1 MQIAGAFGLRLSFW
15 RKRMNVL
22 KCKPWGEG
30 QGDHVLVNEEDFN
43 PDFHVLLD
51 APAEKA
57 KPGRKPAKPEQSK
70 DAPAE

>member
-1 MQIAGAFGLRLSFW
+1 
-15 RKRMNVL
+15 MNVL

-30 QGDHVLVNEEDFN
+30 QGDHVLVNEEDFK